1 MNDYDRLA
9 LLKQLLLQTPYAKEI
24 DAKTHVRVRCPIC
37 GDSYK
42 NPTDTH
48 CYVNIEGGKPVSY
61 YCFKCSEGH
70 WVNANFIKALGII
83 HPELVKW
90 IRKYNTAFLGKA
102 SLKIEKKIIA
112 GKGKVRIPTCYS
124 GKQVATKLRKFH
136 SRMGVDLTENDCKRL
151 KIILSLKAF
160 LEENGLMPMCKDGM
174 LEVLERKY
182 LGFLSG
188 DNSYIVF
195 RNMVSDDYRY
205 INYPVFRHSGDWGS
219 KSYIL
224 PGSVDL
230 MAEDI
235 DLYMTEGVF
244 DALGV
249 YFHVTNRTWKNTLYA
264 SICGSGY
271 MALVQRVLHM
281 GFIGNLR
288 LHIIS
293 DQDKSPMY
301 YKNIVRTYGN
311 RLKSIDVWYNQYPR
325 QKDTGVK
332 KELIDL
338 KMVKNP

>member
-1 MNDYDRLA
+1 MADYDRLA

-42 NPTDTH
+42 DPTDTH

-61 YCFKCSEGH
+61 YCFKCSDGH
-70 WVNANFIKALGII
+70 WVNANFIRALGII

-90 IRKYNTAFLGKA
+90 IRKYNMGFMGKE

-112 GKGKVRIPTCYS
+112 GKGRVRIPSCHSTSYIEN
-124 GKQVATKLRKFH
+124 KLRRFR
-136 SRMGVDLTENDCKRL
+136 SRMGVELTRNDCAKL
-151 KIILSLKAF
+151 KIILSIKEF
-160 LEENGLMPMCKDGM
+160 LEVNGLVPMCKDKI
-174 LEVLERKY
+174 LDVLERKY

-195 RNMVSDDYRY
+195 RNMMDDEYRY
-205 INYPVFRHSGDWGS
+205 INYPVFRHSGNWGS

-224 PGSVDL
+224 PGSINL

-244 DALGV
+244 DTLGV
-249 YFHVTNRTWKNTLYA
+249 YFHVTNRAWKNTMYA
-264 SICGSGY
+264 SICGAGY

-288 LHIIS
+288 LHIVS
-293 DQDKSPMY
+293 DQDKGILY
-301 YKNIVRTYGN
+301 YKNILHTYGK
-311 RLKSIDVWYNQYPR
+311 RLKSIDVWYNQHPG

-338 KMVKNP
+338 RMARNP